1 MGKVKDMTSLTTTNP
16 TLPIQKIKRLA
27 KIERIYKD
35 IKAERDILKEELL
48 TLTQKL
54 DVYTL
59 KTGVYTLFR
68 AKRITPQVINFNVL
82 EASLKAQ
89 NIPYETETVFTP
101 QTYGAFRQAIKENL
115 ELDGLEAKE
124 TEYISVIVKE
134 VK

>member
-89 NIPYETETVFTP
+89 NIPYETETVFTL

-115 ELDGLEAKE
+115 ELEGLEAKE